1 MRRFLYNDLVLEYK
15 KYHLLGYGENE
26 KHQFK
31 SLFHTTG
38 LFLDPLKNQKT
49 SGFLMFSGGKERAQ

>member
-38 LFLDPLKNQKT
+38 LFLDPLKKSEN
-49 SGFLMFSGGKERAQ
+49 FWFSNVFRW